1 MDQPIYTYKSVRILS
16 ANVHPD
22 RPDHILLNIA
32 SGNATKIQ
40 DLDWKT
46 KTLSPVS
53 LPENYKEVLMAN

>member
-22 RPDHILLNIA
+22 RPDHILLNITY
-32 SGNATKIQ
+32 GNSIQIQ

-46 KTLSPVS
+46 KALSPVT
-53 LPENYKEVLMAN
+53 LPEDYKEVLMAN